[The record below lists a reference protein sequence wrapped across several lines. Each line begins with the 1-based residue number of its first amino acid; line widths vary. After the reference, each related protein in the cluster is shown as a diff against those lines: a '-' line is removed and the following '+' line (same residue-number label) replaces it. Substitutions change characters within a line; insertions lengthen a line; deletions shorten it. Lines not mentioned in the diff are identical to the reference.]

1 MVLFSL
7 RRRGITVAVEQGLQQ
22 LKSARARD
30 NMCKATIQLLA
41 ELGYAETTIAGV
53 AQNAGFSKGAVQYH
67 FPTKEELIAA
77 TVEHLLMR
85 TVSSAS
91 QSYESVDSALL
102 NAWQR
107 LVNTSA
113 YRALLEVLNAAR
125 IDRKLRLRI
134 SAELVAWG
142 KNLDQQSLT
151 IYQSAN
157 EQLPAH
163 EGDAEVVMLLNMTR
177 SFMRGLLTQEQYG
190 VSPEETLT
198 YVAKWIELIAP
209 MLKLRS
215 TRTSDGDKATT
226 TKNNSRKEQQ

>member
-1 MVLFSL
+1 M
-7 RRRGITVAVEQGLQQ
+7 AVEQGLQQ

-30 NMCKATIQLLA
+30 SICKATIQLLA

-85 TVSSAS
+85 TESSAS

-157 EQLPAH
+157 EQLLTH

-198 YVAKWIELIAP
+198 YVAKWVELIAP

-215 TRTSDGDKATT
+215 TRISDGVKAITT
-226 TKNNSRKEQQ
+226 TDNIRKEQH

>member
-1 MVLFSL
+1 M
-7 RRRGITVAVEQGLQQ
+7 AVEQGLQQ

-30 NMCKATIQLLA
+30 SMCKATIQLLA
-41 ELGYAETTIAGV
+41 KLGYAETTIAGV

-91 QSYESVDSALL
+91 QSCESVDSALL

-142 KNLDQQSLT
+142 KNLDKQSLT

-198 YVAKWIELIAP
+198 YVAKWVELIAP

-215 TRTSDGDKATT
+215 TRISDGVKAITT
-226 TKNNSRKEQQ
+226 TDNIRKEQQ

>member
-1 MVLFSL
+1 
-7 RRRGITVAVEQGLQQ
+7 VAVDQGLQQ

>member
-1 MVLFSL
+1 M
-7 RRRGITVAVEQGLQQ
+7 AVEQGLQQ

-30 NMCKATIQLLA
+30 SMCKATIQLLA

-91 QSYESVDSALL
+91 QSCESVDSALL

-142 KNLDQQSLT
+142 KNLDKQSLM

-157 EQLPAH
+157 EQLPTH

-198 YVAKWIELIAP
+198 YVAKWVELIAP

-215 TRTSDGDKATT
+215 TRISDGVKAITT
-226 TKNNSRKEQQ
+226 TDNIRKEQQ

>member
-1 MVLFSL
+1 M
-7 RRRGITVAVEQGLQQ
+7 AVEQGLQQ

-30 NMCKATIQLLA
+30 SMCKATIQLLA

-215 TRTSDGDKATT
+215 TGMSDGNKAIT
-226 TKNNSRKEQQ
+226 TKNNIRKEQQ

>member
-1 MVLFSL
+1 
-7 RRRGITVAVEQGLQQ
+7 
-22 LKSARARD
+22 
-30 NMCKATIQLLA
+30 MCKATIQLLA

-85 TVSSAS
+85 TVSSAN

-142 KNLDQQSLT
+142 KNLDKQSLT

-157 EQLPAH
+157 EQLSAH
-163 EGDAEVVMLLNMTR
+163 EGDTEVVMLLNMTR

-198 YVAKWIELIAP
+198 YVAKWVELIAP

-215 TRTSDGDKATT
+215 TRISDGVKAITTSD
-226 TKNNSRKEQQ
+226 SIRKEQQ

>member
-1 MVLFSL
+1 M
-7 RRRGITVAVEQGLQQ
+7 AVEQGLQQ

-30 NMCKATIQLLA
+30 SMCKATIQLLA

-77 TVEHLLMR
+77 TVEPLLMR
-85 TVSSAS
+85 TVFSAS

-113 YRALLEVLNAAR
+113 YRA
-125 IDRKLRLRI
+125 
-134 SAELVAWG
+134 
-142 KNLDQQSLT
+142 SLM

-157 EQLPAH
+157 EQLPTH
-163 EGDAEVVMLLNMTR
+163 EADAEVVMLLNMTR

-198 YVAKWIELIAP
+198 YVAKWVELIAP

-215 TRTSDGDKATT
+215 TRISDGVKAITT
-226 TKNNSRKEQQ
+226 TDNIRKEQY

>member
-1 MVLFSL
+1 
-7 RRRGITVAVEQGLQQ
+7 
-22 LKSARARD
+22 
-30 NMCKATIQLLA
+30 MCKATIQLLA

-142 KNLDQQSLT
+142 KNLDKQSLT

-157 EQLPAH
+157 TQLPNH

-198 YVAKWIELIAP
+198 YVAKWVELIAP

-215 TRTSDGDKATT
+215 TRISDGVKAITT
-226 TKNNSRKEQQ
+226 TDNIRKEQY

>member
-1 MVLFSL
+1 M
-7 RRRGITVAVEQGLQQ
+7 AVEQGLQQ

-30 NMCKATIQLLA
+30 SMCKATIQLLA

-142 KNLDQQSLT
+142 KNLDKQSLT

-163 EGDAEVVMLLNMTR
+163 EGDTEVVMLLNMTR

-198 YVAKWIELIAP
+198 YVAKWVELIAP
-209 MLKLRS
+209 MLKLRG
-215 TRTSDGDKATT
+215 TRISDGVKAITT
-226 TKNNSRKEQQ
+226 TDNIRKEQH

>member
-1 MVLFSL
+1 
-7 RRRGITVAVEQGLQQ
+7 VAVEQGLQQ

-30 NMCKATIQLLA
+30 SMCKATIQLLA

-215 TRTSDGDKATT
+215 TGISDGDKVIT
-226 TKNNSRKEQQ
+226 TKNNIRKEQQ

>member
-1 MVLFSL
+1 MVVFSIL
-7 RRRGITVAVEQGLQQ
+7 RRGCTVAVEQGLQQ

-30 NMCKATIQLLA
+30 SMCKATIQLLA

-142 KNLDQQSLT
+142 KNLDKQSLT

-157 EQLPAH
+157 TQLPNH

-198 YVAKWIELIAP
+198 YVAKWVELIAP
-209 MLKLRS
+209 TLKLRS
-215 TRTSDGDKATT
+215 TRISDGVKAITT
-226 TKNNSRKEQQ
+226 TDNIRKEQQ

>member
-1 MVLFSL
+1 M
-7 RRRGITVAVEQGLQQ
+7 AVEQGLQQ

-30 NMCKATIQLLA
+30 SMCKATIQLLA

-142 KNLDQQSLT
+142 KNLDKQSLT

-198 YVAKWIELIAP
+198 YAAKWVELIAP

-215 TRTSDGDKATT
+215 TRISDGVKAITT
-226 TKNNSRKEQQ
+226 TDNIRKEQQ

>member
-1 MVLFSL
+1 M
-7 RRRGITVAVEQGLQQ
+7 AVEQGLQQ

-30 NMCKATIQLLA
+30 SICKATIQLLA

-85 TVSSAS
+85 TESSAS

-142 KNLDQQSLT
+142 KNLDKQSLT

-163 EGDAEVVMLLNMTR
+163 EGDTEVVMLLNMTR

-198 YVAKWIELIAP
+198 YVAKWVELIAP

-215 TRTSDGDKATT
+215 TRISDGVKAIATT
-226 TKNNSRKEQQ
+226 DNIRKEQQ

>member
-1 MVLFSL
+1 M
-7 RRRGITVAVEQGLQQ
+7 AVEQGLQQ

-30 NMCKATIQLLA
+30 SMCKATIQLLA

-91 QSYESVDSALL
+91 QSYESVDSARL

-113 YRALLEVLNAAR
+113 YRALLEVLDAAR
-125 IDRKLRLRI
+125 IDRKLRVRI

-142 KNLDQQSLT
+142 KNLDKQSLT

-157 EQLPAH
+157 EQLLTH

-215 TRTSDGDKATT
+215 TGISDGDKVIT
-226 TKNNSRKEQQ
+226 TKNNIRKEQQ

>member
-1 MVLFSL
+1 M
-7 RRRGITVAVEQGLQQ
+7 AVEQGLQQ

-30 NMCKATIQLLA
+30 SMCKATIQLLA

-85 TVSSAS
+85 TVSSAN
-91 QSYESVDSALL
+91 QSYEIVDSALL

-163 EGDAEVVMLLNMTR
+163 EGDTEVVMLLNMTR

-198 YVAKWIELIAP
+198 YVAKWVELIAP
-209 MLKLRS
+209 MLKLRG
-215 TRTSDGDKATT
+215 TRISDGVKAITT
-226 TKNNSRKEQQ
+226 TDNIGKEQQ

>member
-1 MVLFSL
+1 
-7 RRRGITVAVEQGLQQ
+7 
-22 LKSARARD
+22 
-30 NMCKATIQLLA
+30 MCKATIQLLA

-125 IDRKLRLRI
+125 IDRKLRSRI

-157 EQLPAH
+157 EQLLTH

-198 YVAKWIELIAP
+198 YVAKWVELIAP
-209 MLKLRS
+209 LLKLRS
-215 TRTSDGDKATT
+215 TRISDGDKAITT
-226 TKNNSRKEQQ
+226 TDNIRKEQQ

>member
-1 MVLFSL
+1 M
-7 RRRGITVAVEQGLQQ
+7 AVEQGLQQ

-30 NMCKATIQLLA
+30 SICKATIQLLA

-85 TVSSAS
+85 TESSAS

-142 KNLDQQSLT
+142 KNLDKQSLT

-163 EGDAEVVMLLNMTR
+163 EGDTEVVMLLNMTR

-198 YVAKWIELIAP
+198 YVAKWVELIAP

-215 TRTSDGDKATT
+215 NRISDGVKAITT
-226 TKNNSRKEQQ
+226 IDNIRKEQQ